1 VSFETR
7 RRLVFDGS
15 ALLRAAVSADPA
27 GARRLEEIETHLVT
41 AVVPELVWGDVAHGL
56 ARYVREGAVAP
67 GDAREILERLRLLPI
82 KSFRMRDT
90 ATAALAI
97 AIERGISAHDAFY
110 VALAE
115 AADGVLVTAD
125 RHLAAAYERTELLA

>member
-7 RRLVFDGS
+7 RRVIFDGT
-15 ALLRAAVSADPA
+15 ALLRGAVLADDESA
-27 GARRLEEIETHLVT
+27 GRLEDIETQTVI
-41 AVVPELVWGDVAHGL
+41 AVAPELIWGDVAHAL
-56 ARYVREGAVAP
+56 ARYVGAGAIAP

-82 KSFRMRDT
+82 RSYRMRDT

-97 AIERGISAHDAFY
+97 AIERGVSAHDAFY

-115 AADGVLVTAD
+115 AAEGVLVTAD
-125 RHLAAAYERTELLA
+125 RHLAAAYQRAELLA